1 MELLQIYKILLR
13 FEPGADHYACMVDL
27 LGRAG
32 LLDEAIN
39 LINSMPFEPHSGAW
53 GALLGASVAGF
64 SFSNAELKKGGLEVS
79 GLLAVIRASL
89 EASSSINLYS
99 ETLRTERNIEGKG
112 SEPFEEKRL
121 FSQQE
126 TTPELHLTLL
136 VSSHAE
142 ALLHAAYKVLQ
153 ILNIPDTYKNLI
165 LSSDKFGLSP
175 HLIHVWQAPYT

>member
-53 GALLGASVAGF
+53 GALLGASVAGKKKDGEQVRITKKLAGIKKKNPGF

-136 VSSHAE
+136 VSR
-142 ALLHAAYKVLQ
+142 
-153 ILNIPDTYKNLI
+153 
-165 LSSDKFGLSP
+165 
-175 HLIHVWQAPYT
+175 